1 MIKNLL
7 IGILVSFTAG
17 ALFAQE
23 AVDYRTIKNQEK
35 SIDITPYTAEYSKLK
50 IPQNNLAKDG
60 GAETIFIGTSGN
72 IYTILLEGNNQVD
85 YNPDLNAVSFIHRK
99 DDAAPLNGVM
109 QYDYSTDGGATW
121 EVNQGPLSPGF
132 EDGTIT
138 NVGNG
143 LRYPNGVLWA
153 PEGSTSADDAYIVG
167 HGPALSEGITA
178 WGNIFEVS
186 SKLDGTNVSENY
198 ANYAPP
204 FMGENV
210 DFHPYGTTN
219 VNGKIWSLST
229 QINSTEDAANDTIN
243 NQVLY
248 LTRGTFNDETFA
260 FDYEVMETFTPNYV
274 RILDETDNTQSNFVQ
289 NYSLTW
295 GPDGMTGYVYV
306 IGSEISELEY
316 TSVPKPIVWK
326 TTDGGE
332 TWVKRVEF
340 DFQTL
345 PAMQENL
352 ADANGGEVVRPFF
365 TDTDCVV
372 DSEGDLHLFSH
383 VLSGFTN
390 DPDSIAFIATGL
402 ETQFFYHVRTT
413 GDTEWDADIISDVIN
428 SDAAEDF
435 SLGDQALRFKPKAT
449 RTPDGA
455 KVFFS
460 YHKAVGNEILTSA
473 DIFARGYDIA
483 TDIYAAEKNL
493 TEDTDYEE
501 FTFYQT
507 MSPVCID
514 GGECSQ
520 YELPIVFIEP
530 GNDDLSSCQHVYLY
544 GAGFDDI
551 NFDPSS
557 VEDLQSKSAI
567 KVYPNPSAGQFTVN
581 VPKNE
586 TGVIQVTDLTGK
598 EILSISTRQE
608 TFTIDLSDQPSGSY
622 IIKFTSV
629 NSVITESVI
638 VR

>member
-1 MIKNLL
+1 
-7 IGILVSFTAG
+7 
-17 ALFAQE
+17 
-23 AVDYRTIKNQEK
+23 
-35 SIDITPYTAEYSKLK
+35 
-50 IPQNNLAKDG
+50 
-60 GAETIFIGTSGN
+60 
-72 IYTILLEGNNQVD
+72 
-85 YNPDLNAVSFIHRK
+85 
-99 DDAAPLNGVM
+99 M
-109 QYDYSTDGGATW
+109 QD
-121 EVNQGPLSPGF
+121 
-132 EDGTIT
+132 
-138 NVGNG
+138 
-143 LRYPNGVLWA
+143 
-153 PEGSTSADDAYIVG
+153 
-167 HGPALSEGITA
+167 
-178 WGNIFEVS
+178 
-186 SKLDGTNVSENY
+186 
-198 ANYAPP
+198 
-204 FMGENV
+204 
-210 DFHPYGTTN
+210 
-219 VNGKIWSLST
+219 
-229 QINSTEDAANDTIN
+229 
-243 NQVLY
+243 
-248 LTRGTFNDETFA
+248 
-260 FDYEVMETFTPNYV
+260 
-274 RILDETDNTQSNFVQ
+274 
-289 NYSLTW
+289 
-295 GPDGMTGYVYV
+295 
-306 IGSEISELEY
+306 
-316 TSVPKPIVWK
+316 
-326 TTDGGE
+326 
-332 TWVKRVEF
+332 
-340 DFQTL
+340 
-345 PAMQENL
+345 NL
-352 ADANGGEVVRPFF
+352 ADANGGEVVRPYF

-372 DSEGDLHLFSH
+372 DNEGDLHLFSH

-390 DPDSIAFIATGL
+390 DPDSLAFISTGL

-413 GDTEWDADIISDVIN
+413 GDTEWDADIITDVIN

-435 SLGDQALRFKPKAT
+435 SLGTQPLRFKPQAT
-449 RTPDGA
+449 RTPDGS

-460 YHKAVGNEILTSA
+460 YHKAFGNEILTSA

-514 GGECSQ
+514 GGECFQ

-530 GNDDLSSCQHVYLY
+530 GSDDLDACQHIYLY

-567 KVYPNPSAGQFTVN
+567 KVYPNPSTGQFTVN

>member
-1 MIKNLL
+1 MM
-7 IGILVSFTAG
+7 TA
-17 ALFAQE
+17 ASAAFSQNSI
-23 AVDYRTIKNQEK
+23 DYRELKKSESVIDNAPYNEDYIKR
-35 SIDITPYTAEYSKLK
+35 K
-50 IPQNNLAKDG
+50 IPTNSSEKDG

-85 YNPDLNAVSFIHRK
+85 YNPDINTVSFIHRK

-109 QYDYSTDGGATW
+109 QYDYSTDGGANW
-121 EVNQGPLSPGF
+121 EINQGPLSPGF
-132 EDGTIT
+132 EDGSIT
-138 NVGNG
+138 DIGNG
-143 LRYPNGVLWA
+143 LRYPNGVLWT
-153 PEGSTSADDAYIVG
+153 PEGSTDADDAYIVG
-167 HGPALSEGITA
+167 HGPALDVSTTT

-186 SKLDGTNVSENY
+186 SKLDGSNVSENY
-198 ANYAPP
+198 NNYAEQ
-204 FMGENV
+204 FMESNV

-219 VNGKIWSLST
+219 VNGAIWSLST
-229 QINSTEDAANDTIN
+229 QINPTEDVANDTIN
-243 NQVLY
+243 NQIFY
-248 LTRGTFNDETFA
+248 LTKGTFNDVTNS
-260 FDYEVMETFTPNYV
+260 FDYEVMETFTPDYV
-274 RILDETDNTQSNFVQ
+274 RILDETDDTEDNFVQ
-289 NYSLTW
+289 NYSMTW
-295 GPDGMTGYVYV
+295 APDGMTGYVYV
-306 IGSEISELEY
+306 IGSEVSELEY
-316 TSVPKPIVWK
+316 ASVPKPIVWK
-326 TTDGGE
+326 TIDGGE

-345 PAMQENL
+345 DSMQDNL
-352 ADANGGEVVRPFF
+352 ADAIGGEVVRPFF

-372 DSEGDLHLFSH
+372 DSDGELHLFSH

-390 DPDSIAFIATGL
+390 HPDSLAFIATGL
-402 ETQFFYHVRTT
+402 ESQFFYHVRTM
-413 GDTEWDADIISDVIN
+413 GDTDWDADIITDVIN
-428 SDAAEDF
+428 SDSADDF
-435 SLGDQALRFKPKAT
+435 VLGDQALRFKPQAT
-449 RTPDGA
+449 RTPDGS
-455 KVFFS
+455 KIFFS
-460 YHKAVGNEILTSA
+460 YHKAFGNEILTSA

-514 GGECSQ
+514 GGDCFQ

-530 GNDDLSSCQHVYLY
+530 GSDDLSACQHIYLY

-557 VEDLQSKSAI
+557 VENLKSESAI
-567 KVYPNPSAGQFTVN
+567 KVYPNPSAGLFTVN

-586 TGVIQVTDLTGK
+586 TGVIQVTDVTGK
-598 EILSISTRQE
+598 EIFSTSNRQE

-638 VR
+638 IR

>member
-1 MIKNLL
+1 
-7 IGILVSFTAG
+7 
-17 ALFAQE
+17 
-23 AVDYRTIKNQEK
+23 
-35 SIDITPYTAEYSKLK
+35 
-50 IPQNNLAKDG
+50 
-60 GAETIFIGTSGN
+60 
-72 IYTILLEGNNQVD
+72 
-85 YNPDLNAVSFIHRK
+85 
-99 DDAAPLNGVM
+99 M

-132 EDGTIT
+132 EDGTVT
-138 NVGNG
+138 DVGNG
-143 LRYPNGVLWA
+143 LRYPNAVLWA
-153 PEGSTSADDAYIVG
+153 PEGSTNADDAYIVG

-198 ANYAPP
+198 ANYAPT
-204 FMGENV
+204 FMDETV

-229 QINSTEDAANDTIN
+229 QLNPTEDAANDTISY
-243 NQVLY
+243 QSFY
-248 LTRGTFNDETFA
+248 LTRGTFNEETSA
-260 FDYEVMETFTPNYV
+260 FDYEVMETFTPDFV
-274 RILDETDNTQSNFVQ
+274 RLLDATDNTESNFVQ
-289 NYSLTW
+289 NYSMAW
-295 GPDGMTGYVYV
+295 SPDGMTGYIYI
-306 IGSEISELEY
+306 IGSEISELDY
-316 TSVPKPIVWK
+316 VSVPKPIVWK
-326 TTDGGE
+326 STDGGE
-332 TWVKRVEF
+332 TWLKRVEF

-345 PAMQENL
+345 PSMQDNL
-352 ADANGGEVVRPFF
+352 ADANGGEVVRPYF

-372 DSEGDLHLFSH
+372 DNEGDLHLFSH

-390 DPDSIAFIATGL
+390 DPDSLAFISTGL

-413 GDTEWDADIISDVIN
+413 GDTEWDADIITDVIN

-435 SLGDQALRFKPKAT
+435 SLGTQPLRFKPQAT
-449 RTPDGA
+449 RTPDGS

-460 YHKAVGNEILTSA
+460 YHKAFGNEILTSA

-514 GGECSQ
+514 GGECFQ

-530 GNDDLSSCQHVYLY
+530 GSDDLDACQHIYLY

-567 KVYPNPSAGQFTVN
+567 KVYPNPSTGQFTVN